1 MKVDIFSRYAVGDPS
16 DLLATPSLVEGRL
29 ELSLVEDA
37 KCGIKVWLTLNGE
50 VDTVATLTLNDPS
63 IEYTDVTTYS
73 VTAVEFAPV
82 ASGTPKY
89 NGIFGRVSYLEFS
102 EIASPVPLDLDAGC
116 YVDYART
123 GIRYKT
129 YTDVAVSRQAR
140 TNEAGDSFLY
150 KNVKFYA
157 PTRDIELAL
166 FHDLVLYDN
175 TLHFS
180 SAGNVSTFENVY
192 GIADRLQANLDNAYG
207 EGVWKINV
215 IEEDE
220 PSEVTELMQEVREFS
235 LQDGTCLDALN
246 QIYSVWKGIGW
257 IYTYDESLAVPN
269 VITIGRPNIQDEDNT
284 LGSAF
289 SYGLGHGLKV
299 LTRNLSSQNDFA
311 TRLYVYG
318 SDRNMPTRYYNNS
331 SENIKDKQ
339 SVHIPNLMIPVEQ
352 WGETDG
358 QYDASKAYL
367 ENTDAVEK
375 YGVIAKVIR
384 FDGSSE
390 RAEIYPSIEG
400 MDVPAGHGFTGRA
413 DEVVDCD
420 NPTDDG
426 IYTEADGNK
435 RIIKLEKALT
445 APTSS
450 SDGDSQTASVVK
462 GQQHLTLY
470 RGEALFSEQSVNA
483 GTYRMTFAGTR
494 YGIAIGATVGGALV
508 AVGQYLRSAALV
520 SYDFYVG
527 GELVHTETFEFVR
540 DPSRAGTDI
549 YAFPSDITFTAAK
562 SGALR
567 VEERF
572 GLDFIPNAPA
582 MTIRRY
588 TAADT
593 TLVLTVDT
601 AIDTTFKIWLKNIG
615 FDISAMGSDLTDGVG
630 TISMKTGM
638 CAGREFVI
646 KKCETWEDDNSDGYL
661 LTCQRSED
669 TSLSQ
674 WFPNTTFPIEDG
686 DRFVLLDIQMPADYV
701 AAAEQRLMDEGQKVL
716 DIMSRPKRAYTP
728 DVDSKIIAISEI
740 NLVEG
745 LYMPLNDEDIIER
758 EDEDIIGVAD
768 AYILI
773 DSVVIDE
780 STGVIP
786 EYKVTLRDEKAES
799 VIQKLTGE
807 LGAANKL
814 INDLQQ
820 KPKRRPVRDLKD
832 GNGGT
837 SAKSVRIVVDDPY
850 FAPNSVDTDKKTL
863 SAVTS
868 GIDTPYFVWKHIVDG
883 EWVAIESANGQA
895 YELAYNSE
903 FFGED
908 GRLDIRVEVYN
919 AQPDEGDDPV
929 ASDTI
934 TISKVLNGTGGNSI
948 MLRLYKRSAASPSDL
963 PVGLFD
969 FSFEDGSLTPQT
981 SSDSLR
987 GWSLSIPPSGSGQRP
1002 IWYSYADVD
1011 EAETGTATIHPLDWS
1026 TPTQTEPNDNPA
1038 EGKIRVMIYCKYLD
1052 PDNPV
1057 LRPSRPIENVT
1068 YNYETGVIS
1077 GSLGIW
1083 SQEVPEPDAG
1093 SVPCWYIEQYVHTE
1107 GLVAVVDA
1115 DNFSSPVKYVEDGQ
1129 PGTPGTPG
1137 EPGQPGTDG
1146 DDGMSVA
1153 TKYLY
1158 KRGNAMPTVAPGD
1171 LTFTF
1176 ATGLLSGSAFNDW
1189 LQDIPSPGSELIT
1202 EPVWMISARIVGNG
1216 ATATVKG
1223 GFYDATPAGDWSRPT
1238 RLTGDNGLKGKV
1250 MRGINEFSEDG
1261 LEDGR
1266 IDEDGYQGLDE
1277 VNTDFEFYDVVYLE
1291 SESSGVTTRNYYYC
1305 KMGKVGNVYAQS
1317 VNPAEDT
1324 QHTYWVPATQFDF
1337 VATKVLLASNAY
1349 IDIMSG
1355 NGVYMYGNG
1364 GADEGKIVAGMQ
1376 GGSDDGQGNPVV
1388 NFFAGRTQ
1396 DTAIPN
1402 TARFRVYSDGSVIMT
1417 KGEIG
1422 PYTIDSLGL
1431 TQSNES
1437 GEYQPYELC
1446 RYALDGFRIYRFDRT
1461 PTEYYSVEGKTL
1473 PNSGEAVL
1481 DVKCGVS
1488 RGADALHI
1496 SGKSKFDGSV
1506 DIENGDVDID
1516 GNLNV
1521 EGNLTKGSDPYILGA
1536 SSVTGVSAP
1545 TRIELV
1551 SQYPEVEED
1560 GVLYIKI

>member
-29 ELSLVEDA
+29 ELSIVEDA
-37 KCGIKVWLTLNGE
+37 QCGIKVWLTLNGE
-50 VDTVATLTLNDPS
+50 VDTVTTLTLNDPS

-215 IEEDE
+215 VEEDE

-246 QIYSVWKGIGW
+246 QIYNVWKGIGW

-269 VITIGRPNIQDEDNT
+269 VITIGRPNIQDSDNT
-284 LGSAF
+284 LGSVF

-331 SENIKDKQ
+331 DYDIKEKL

-367 ENTDAVEK
+367 EDADAVAQ
-375 YGVIAKVIR
+375 YGVIPKIVR
-384 FDGSSE
+384 FDGSNE
-390 RAEIYPSIEG
+390 RAEIHPSIEG

-413 DEVVDCD
+413 DEVVSCA

-426 IYTEADGNK
+426 LYTEVEGSK
-435 RIIKLEKALT
+435 RIVKLEKALI
-445 APTSS
+445 APTETVA
-450 SDGDSQTASVVK
+450 GDKQTAQIVK

-470 RGEALFSEQSVNA
+470 RGESLFSTGSVGA
-483 GTYRMTFAGTR
+483 GTYRMTFAGNR
-494 YGIAIGATVGGALV
+494 YVSSVYAVMNGEEIAIGK
-508 AVGQYLRSAALV
+508 YLKSAALIT
-520 SYDFYVG
+520 YDFYVG
-527 GELVHTETFEFVR
+527 NELVNTKTFQFVR
-540 DPSRAGTDI
+540 DSNSNGTRI
-549 YAFPSDITFTAAK
+549 FAFPEDIVFTTEQG
-562 SGALR
+562 GALR
-567 VEERF
+567 VEEKI
-572 GLDFIPNAPA
+572 GLDLIPNTPA
-582 MTIRRY
+582 MTVVKE
-588 TAADT
+588 TVQDT
-593 TLVLTVDT
+593 KLVLTVDT
-601 AIDTTFKIWLKNIG
+601 AIDTTFKITLKNIG

-630 TISMKTGM
+630 TIAMKTGM

-646 KKCETWEDDNSDGYL
+646 KKCETWISEDMQQDGYI

-674 WFPNTTFPIEDG
+674 WFPNTTFPIEAD
-686 DRFVLLDIQMPADYV
+686 DRFVILDIQMPNNYV
-701 AAAEQRLMDEGQKVL
+701 EAAEERLLAEGQKALESLSKV
-716 DIMSRPKRAYTP
+716 KRAYVP

-745 LYMPLNDEDIIER
+745 LYMPL
-758 EDEDIIGVAD
+758 EDEDIIGSDD
-768 AYILI
+768 AFILI
-773 DSVVIDE
+773 DSVIIDE

-786 EYKVTLRDEKAES
+786 EYKVTLRDEKAENI
-799 VIQKLTGE
+799 VQKLTGE
-807 LGAANKL
+807 LGNANKL
-814 INDLQQ
+814 ITDLQQ
-820 KPKRRPVRDLKD
+820 KPKRRPVRDNND
-832 GNGGT
+832 GSGGD
-837 SAKSVRIVVDDPY
+837 SSRSVHIVTDSPY
-850 FAPNSVDTDKKTL
+850 FPPNSVDADTKAL

-868 GIDTPYFVWKHIVDG
+868 GIGTPVFRWKRYNG
-883 EWVAIESANGQA
+883 STSQWVAIAGEDKAVLEVA
-895 YELAYNSE
+895 YGST
-903 FFGED
+903 FFSED
-908 GRLDIRVEVYN
+908 GRLKIKVEVYTSV
-919 AQPDEGDDPV
+919 PEEGDEPIAEDSV
-929 ASDTI
+929 EL
-934 TISKVLNGTGGNSI
+934 SKILNGRGINNAVVRLFKRGRSVSAVLPKPEGYFEYSFIDGSI
-948 MLRLYKRSAASPSDL
+948 EPLDDADLNGWTIDIPSSSAVWQTYVDL
-963 PVGLFD
+963 P
-969 FSFEDGSLTPQT
+969 ED
-981 SSDSLR
+981 
-987 GWSLSIPPSGSGQRP
+987 
-1002 IWYSYADVD
+1002 
-1011 EAETGTATIHPLDWS
+1011 EGTATILSEDWS
-1026 TPTQTEPNDNPA
+1026 AVERYADPVAPA
-1038 EGKIRVMIYCKYLD
+1038 EGYIRIYIYIL
-1052 PDNPV
+1052 
-1057 LRPSRPIENVT
+1057 
-1068 YNYETGVIS
+1068 
-1077 GSLGIW
+1077 GSIA
-1083 SQEVPEPDAG
+1083 P
-1093 SVPCWYIEQYVHTE
+1093 SVPSADLTYTYATGELSPSSALDGWSRNVPSVDTRSESIWTISQYVQSNETTAVIDGDDFSDPALYTE
-1107 GLVAVVDA
+1107 
-1115 DNFSSPVKYVEDGQ
+1115 S
-1129 PGTPGTPG
+1129 G
-1137 EPGQPGTDG
+1137 EPGEDGT
-1146 DDGMSVA
+1146 SVA
-1153 TKYLY
+1153 TEYLY

-1176 ATGLLSGSAFNDW
+1176 ATGLLSGSAFNGW

-1202 EPVWMISARIVGNG
+1202 EPVWMISARVVGNG
-1216 ATATVKG
+1216 ATANVKG
-1223 GFYDATPAGDWSRPT
+1223 GFYDETPAGDWSRPT

-1266 IDEDGYQGLDE
+1266 VTEDGYQGLDE
-1277 VNTDFEFYDVVYLE
+1277 VDTSFEFYDVVYLE
-1291 SESSGVTTRNYYYC
+1291 STSEGVTTMNYYYC
-1305 KMGKVGNVYAQS
+1305 KMGKVGDVYAQD

-1324 QHTYWVPATQFDF
+1324 QHTYWVPATQFEF
-1337 VATKVLLASNAY
+1337 VATKVLIASNAF
-1349 IDIMSG
+1349 IDVFGG
-1355 NGVYMYGNG
+1355 NAAYMYGNG
-1364 GADEGKIVAGMQ
+1364 GSDEGKIVAGMQ
-1376 GGSDDGQGNPVV
+1376 GGSDDGQGTPVV

-1396 DTAIPN
+1396 NTDIPN
-1402 TARFRVYSDGSVIMT
+1402 TAYFRVYSDGTMVAT
-1417 KGEIG
+1417 KGQFGNLILGTDPWSSRSVAQSHYTDAVVDVHHDFYLDAEAFRISASDGDDNSESVVIAPIRNSDRFDLPATFNVFGTSYFGGLIKTKEGQEEGVEIG
-1422 PYTIDSLGL
+1422 EDEILVGGGQGGSKTRI
-1431 TQSNES
+1431 TSN
-1437 GEYQPYELC
+1437 G
-1446 RYALDGFRIYRFDRT
+1446 
-1461 PTEYYSVEGKTL
+1461 
-1473 PNSGEAVL
+1473 
-1481 DVKCGVS
+1481 
-1488 RGADALHI
+1488 I
-1496 SGKSKFDGSV
+1496 SINNNPV
-1506 DIENGDVDID
+1506 IV
-1516 GNLNV
+1516 
-1521 EGNLTKGSDPYILGA
+1521 GA

-1545 TRIELV
+1545 KRIELV
-1551 SQYPEVEED
+1551 SEDPQVEEN